1 MGPADSEADRV
12 STLRPTMAGRMTTA
26 SRPTTATF
34 DEFLSDEEGDSS
46 SDDGDDALQRMQEQA
61 EDMEY
66 MEFRLGSPNAH
77 DRSFAQG
84 SDVGPD
90 DDVDLSFQGG
100 DGPPFELSE
109 YGGRATAVFQPGA
122 SAASSAA
129 ADTSFANDQHS
140 FLGYDDDPEEE
151 RQRRLR
157 EGVDDDEEEAQPSF
171 AAPAGAFDLAQHAPP
186 PPQEPAPVAQ
196 PVAQPPRASLPRS
209 TAPRISMS
217 PRVSTASSSSSMDD
231 LSFVSFIG
239 APPSVGHSSSS
250 SGTSFGSFD
259 ARERVAGDS
268 FTNHR
273 TSNGNEADPETQ
285 HSFHSRSS
293 SGSYVDASFSSLIG
307 DSEGP
312 AGRPDLNSFASSTS
326 GSFVDSSFSSA
337 IADEEANASLAPAPN
352 AASKEPEAPEQIPVL
367 PILVRSPAQ
376 AKPVVEPSRQPPAS
390 AGSPVPSPVAQAEA
404 LPQPL
409 TPTVRDPVAGSF
421 SKNSSRGP
429 RSIPQPPVHARALA
443 GSFVDVTSASTA
455 ARVSPPASP
464 VAPAPTPAPVAPTP
478 APAPTSIPVA
488 PESISIPTPASTPV
502 PSPPSTPLLEP
513 QAEPEYS
520 YGEGSFSSSI
530 AASEVYSTDASMTA
544 AHYIAQD
551 PAEQIPS
558 MEQSLASFEGPIMT
572 DNLSIGSA
580 ATSIALLEAET
591 STAAPSVRPS
601 MDELGA
607 VRVTEDNLDFTG
619 VFRGDNSRVKEQE
632 PTASSEDL
640 EPEPVFELPPTPLRR
655 VTSDSVQRASERK
668 VQDFFR
674 RTNTYSFSDIDDDT
688 RESEDIV
695 TRSTRARTTVVYELY
710 KEQDEDLATSI
721 AQAAESPRRRRRST
735 SAMLAVDSESVRPG
749 VQLLQQLNLSI
760 PPEPMDE
767 SLVLDSQRR
776 TKLYDTRSRASSR
789 LQINEDLLASPALQ
803 MPSTPK
809 KSSPPPIDETS
820 LHSPEEKHPPQS
832 STSSNSSQRSRT
844 PDSPNMIPMPPS
856 YMLSPDPVQTNLQRE
871 SLFAFSEASNPM
883 THSGNSTMKFGH
895 DKGLPSLSI
904 DRTSMAPSPSLT
916 SFFDASNSKG
926 LSGTPGKVPGFKWNT
941 QHTQQQFG
949 PSPVLTDE
957 DRMIGSQSI
966 WHEAAIQ
973 RPTISDQVTNHFH
986 QLSSSLRNTLRRTN
1000 RLLGRSRQTTG
1011 GVTSP
1016 GSECHAP
1023 PRLPR
1028 AYDDRQF
1035 YAGADWDPTK
1045 VNKPKGLRK
1054 TSQRLIKKRK
1064 LRGIILLGCAIVG
1077 VAIGVGLIHVSS
1089 WLATFSEPSSEQ
1101 EQNQTSRGELDLT
1114 RAMKWLLFPGKLFL
1128 RSWNC
1133 VTMPLVFCHVA
1144 NAMVDLSLSAKSS
1157 SIVSF
1162 SSFWNLLMLSLVATL
1177 EGVGVMA
1184 LAHKLGWFRPA
1195 TGSVV
1200 ATTIS
1205 TLQAAIGVG
1214 VRADGT
1220 AALLCE
1226 SEDTYLQ
1233 VSTSGST
1240 FRCSNDSIAL
1250 PVYTGIS
1257 SNGSIEGSS
1266 AAIFVIDSVQEML
1279 HPQTEPSDAMYYPT
1293 GFPLNSL
1300 AQEIA
1305 TTFVPNNAVAAFAHS
1320 TPLSIFGMS
1329 LFVGVVCGKR
1339 AWQRSRVMNAEIGN
1353 QTRRLTRGPHEKPHY
1368 LLTMLVDL
1376 QLALEWLV
1384 DAIDFLAPFGVV
1396 SLFAGTIVLHWQ
1408 EWYAVVTP
1416 MLFLVL
1422 VVLLL
1427 ALVHMLLVMPM
1438 AVKYFFQTSEFT
1450 YRTIAK
1456 FLPAFSFGFC
1466 TDSAVLTL
1474 PIVGQCFANAQTVT
1488 KSMAQVT
1495 MALASVVHRNGH
1507 ALYFPLA
1514 ILWLLETTTSAAGKT
1529 LELEASSYFSI
1540 ALMTLVGSFL
1550 AVHDAS
1556 ISQLVKPDASIT
1568 TGRNLLLIMS
1578 LWRVLAGM
1586 NSALPA
1592 SPATLPLLVLCDVL
1606 LSRVVTIVNLYDN
1619 VAFAHIMAH
1628 VCDEVVVP
1636 PKAADDGLSITP
1648 PAAYL

>member
-46 SDDGDDALQRMQEQA
+46 DDGDDALQRMQEQA

-77 DRSFAQG
+77 DRSFA
-84 SDVGPD
+84 PD

-100 DGPPFELSE
+100 DGPAFELSE

-129 ADTSFANDQHS
+129 ADASFADNQHS
-140 FLGYDDDPEEE
+140 FLGYEDDPEEE

-157 EGVDDDEEEAQPSF
+157 EGVDDDEEAQPSF
-171 AAPAGAFDLAQHAPP
+171 VAPAGAFDLAQHAP

-239 APPSVGHSSSS
+239 APPSVDHSSSS

-259 ARERVAGDS
+259 ARERVADDS
-268 FTNHR
+268 FMDHLA
-273 TSNGNEADPETQ
+273 SNSNEETQ
-285 HSFHSRSS
+285 NSFHSRSS

-312 AGRPDLNSFASSTS
+312 AGRPDLDSFASSMS
-326 GSFVDSSFSSA
+326 GSFSSR
-337 IADEEANASLAPAPN
+337 IADEDENASLPPAAKP
-352 AASKEPEAPEQIPVL
+352 AETSAGPKEQDALEHIPAL
-367 PILVRSPAQ
+367 PVMVRSPAQ
-376 AKPVVEPSRQPPAS
+376 AKPEVGKPLVA
-390 AGSPVPSPVAQAEA
+390 AASPVPSPVAHEDA
-404 LPQPL
+404 LPKPL
-409 TPTVRDPVAGSF
+409 TPIVRGPAF
-421 SKNSSRGP
+421 IKTASRGP
-429 RSIPQPPVHARALA
+429 RNILQPPVQARALA
-443 GSFVDVTSASTA
+443 GSFVDVTSASTG
-455 ARVSPPASP
+455 ARVSPPVSP
-464 VAPAPTPAPVAPTP
+464 VAPAPTPTPVAL
-478 APAPTSIPVA
+478 APAPV
-488 PESISIPTPASTPV
+488 PV

-513 QAEPEYS
+513 QSEPEYS

-530 AASEVYSTDASMTA
+530 AASEVYSADASMAA
-544 AHYIAQD
+544 AHYIVQD
-551 PAEQIPS
+551 PTEQIPS

-619 VFRGDNSRVKEQE
+619 VFRGDNSRVKE
-632 PTASSEDL
+632 PDATTSTED
-640 EPEPVFELPPTPLRR
+640 PEPVFALPPTPLRR

-674 RTNTYSFSDIDDDT
+674 RTNTYRFSDIDDDT

-710 KEQDEDLATSI
+710 KEQDEELANSF
-721 AQAAESPRRRRRST
+721 AQATESPRRRRRST
-735 SAMLAVDSESVRPG
+735 SAMLAAESESIRPG

-789 LQINEDLLASPALQ
+789 LQINEDLLASPSLQ
-803 MPSTPK
+803 MPLTPK
-809 KSSPPPIDETS
+809 KSAPPPIDESSWQRTEVS
-820 LHSPEEKHPPQS
+820 EEKPRPQS

-844 PDSPNMIPMPPS
+844 PDSPNMIPMPPN
-856 YMLSPDPVQTNLQRE
+856 YMLSPDPVQTNLQSE

-883 THSGNSTMKFGH
+883 MQSGTKFGQE
-895 DKGLPSLSI
+895 KGLPSLSI

-941 QHTQQQFG
+941 QQQFG

-957 DRMIGSQSI
+957 DRMVGSHSI

-1054 TSQRLIKKRK
+1054 TSQRLMKKRK

-1077 VAIGVGLIHVSS
+1077 VAIGLGLIHASS
-1089 WLATFSEPSSEQ
+1089 WLATFNETSSEQ

-1114 RAMKWLLFPGKLFL
+1114 RAMKWFLFPGKLFL

-1133 VTMPLVFCHVA
+1133 VTMPLLFCHVA

-1184 LAHKLGWFRPA
+1184 LAHKLGWFRPV
-1195 TGSVV
+1195 TGSAV
-1200 ATTIS
+1200 ATTAS
-1205 TLQAAIGVG
+1205 TLEAAIGVG

-1220 AALLCE
+1220 AALMCE
-1226 SEDTYLQ
+1226 SEESYLQ
-1233 VSTSGST
+1233 VSTTGST
-1240 FRCSNDSIAL
+1240 FRCSNSSIAL

-1266 AAIFVIDSVQEML
+1266 AAIFVIDSVKEML
-1279 HPQTEPSDAMYYPT
+1279 HSQTEPSDAMYYPT
-1293 GFPLNSL
+1293 GFPLSSL

-1305 TTFVPNNAVAAFAHS
+1305 TTFVPNNAVDAFAHS
-1320 TPLSIFGMS
+1320 TPLSIVGMA

-1353 QTRRLTRGPHEKPHY
+1353 QTRRLTRGPHERPHY
-1368 LLTMLVDL
+1368 LLTILVDL

-1384 DAIDFLAPFGVV
+1384 DAIDFLAPFGVISV
-1396 SLFAGTIVLHWQ
+1396 FAATIVLHWQ

-1416 MLFLVL
+1416 MMRLVL

-1427 ALVHMLLVMPM
+1427 ALAHMLLMMPM
-1438 AVKYFFQTSEFT
+1438 AVKYFFQTSTFT
-1450 YRTIAK
+1450 YRTMAT

-1474 PIVGQCFANAQTVT
+1474 PIAAQCFANAQTVT

-1514 ILWLLETTTSAAGKT
+1514 ILWLLETTTAAAGET
-1529 LELEASSYFSI
+1529 LELEMSSYFSI
-1540 ALMTLVGSFL
+1540 ALMTLVGCFL
-1550 AVHDAS
+1550 AAHDAS
-1556 ISQLVKPDASIT
+1556 IARLVKPKASISA
-1568 TGRNLLLIMS
+1568 GRNLLLIMS

-1592 SPATLPLLVLCDVL
+1592 TPATLPLLVLCDVL
-1606 LSRVVTIVNLYDN
+1606 LSRVVTVVNVHDN

-1636 PKAADDGLSITP
+1636 PKVSDDGLSITP